1 MKLAYRTIFVLTFS
15 LLTAIFIGISIL
27 MFSHTEDITLSLKEI
42 PMEKPYS
49 SDVINNNIRVVI
61 PKEKD

>member
-1 MKLAYRTIFVLTFS
+1 
-15 LLTAIFIGISIL
+15 